1 MSKVPT
7 EIDSITENMDG
18 KGTEMIGY
26 EEYLSKHSNVSK
38 KRSEE
43 LRKGEYLLRKD
54 GIALM
59 PLNSVSWHEVVG
71 VDPERLLCDC
81 NVFHTRKACPHVAAL
96 LGKREDNGGK
106 LPVTDARQYV
116 KECLEELERT
126 ASKKPEYLRGYVE
139 TFTSK
144 VGFLIVDLSWKDRQH
159 LLLELARIL
168 NAPEWMKLFS
178 DTSRQCF
185 SELKW
190 MSRAETGKLFDTLF
204 EKRQEYKW
212 SVIAMLLI
220 SMEGYLSK
228 EKREILIRE
237 VAADEALTD
246 KVMPMLS
253 TFDYHYFS
261 RERQVR
267 FIRKADLSKIPGM
280 YVSEVLHLMME
291 EPPLYA
297 DYLALVDRASL
308 ETGEVQP
315 EDVKKLK
322 EAGYGDR
329 MQGAVD
335 HLVYRINSM
344 EDYNKVIACI
354 PHETFLPAWKKR
366 NETRRFRI
374 FRSDDYQ
381 IIIDFLE
388 DPEVNLDRYNV
399 ESLSPDVLDR
409 IVEVRPENAKEICA
423 ATRKNYRAS
432 IKAGIPEKVRKNVM
446 ILAKG
451 NDAIAS
457 KYVSDTDVF
466 NRNGD
471 DLVYLTAIGMHFKT
485 LQKIAPELKKMEE
498 PHAAGQNR

>member
-1 MSKVPT
+1 M
-7 EIDSITENMDG
+7 
-18 KGTEMIGY
+18 
-26 EEYLSKHSNVSK
+26 
-38 KRSEE
+38 
-43 LRKGEYLLRKD
+43 
-54 GIALM
+54 
-59 PLNSVSWHEVVG
+59 
-71 VDPERLLCDC
+71 
-81 NVFHTRKACPHVAAL
+81 
-96 LGKREDNGGK
+96 
-106 LPVTDARQYV
+106 
-116 KECLEELERT
+116 
-126 ASKKPEYLRGYVE
+126 
-139 TFTSK
+139 
-144 VGFLIVDLSWKDRQH
+144 
-159 LLLELARIL
+159 
-168 NAPEWMKLFS
+168 
-178 DTSRQCF
+178 
-185 SELKW
+185 
-190 MSRAETGKLFDTLF
+190 
-204 EKRQEYKW
+204 
-212 SVIAMLLI
+212 
-220 SMEGYLSK
+220 
-228 EKREILIRE
+228 
-237 VAADEALTD
+237 
-246 KVMPMLS
+246 
-253 TFDYHYFS
+253 
-261 RERQVR
+261 
-267 FIRKADLSKIPGM
+267 
-280 YVSEVLHLMME
+280 
-291 EPPLYA
+291 
-297 DYLALVDRASL
+297 
-308 ETGEVQP
+308 QP

-322 EAGYGDR
+322 DAGYGDR

-381 IIIDFLE
+381 IIVDFLE

-485 LQKIAPELKKMEE
+485 LQKIAPDLKKMEG